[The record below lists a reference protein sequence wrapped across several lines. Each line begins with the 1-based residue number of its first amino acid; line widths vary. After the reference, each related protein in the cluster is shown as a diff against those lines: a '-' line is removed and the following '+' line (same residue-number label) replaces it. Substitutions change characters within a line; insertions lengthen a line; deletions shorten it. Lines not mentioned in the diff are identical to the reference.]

1 MFGIDDDD
9 HSDEPEPGI
18 IRCSCG
24 IVLASPG
31 GEGPD
36 LVLDEAC
43 DGCGAAYRRWEAE
56 QHARWRE
63 AGIIDDDGPM
73 F

>member
-1 MFGIDDDD
+1 
-9 HSDEPEPGI
+9 
-18 IRCSCG
+18 
-24 IVLASPG
+24 
-31 GEGPD
+31 
-36 LVLDEAC
+36 VLDDAC